1 MPVREI
7 EKYCPYRQC
16 IVPRGLGDS
25 GARFC
30 RDLISNTSKSP
41 PISFLALFELCEAL
55 SYPGTCFN
63 APLTSLAESAKALF
77 PSDPF
82 VTMPE
87 LLP

>member
-55 SYPGTCFN
+55 SYPGTCFT
-63 APLTSLAESAKALF
+63 AGKCQHQAKDPLRGT
-77 PSDPF
+77 
-82 VTMPE
+82 VGW
-87 LLP
+87 LLTCPAY